1 MFVVYFNRLI
11 IKEYLLLFRFLVIN
25 EVGILWYMYILDVFC
40 DYLRWNIKR
49 IKLNMIY
56 FYYFVR
62 YLVVFFY

>member
-11 IKEYLLLFRFLVIN
+11 IKEYLLLFRFLVII
-25 EVGILWYMYILDVFC
+25 EVGILWYMYILDVNC

-56 FYYFVR
+56 F
-62 YLVVFFY
+62 

>member
-11 IKEYLLLFRFLVIN
+11 IKEYLLLFRFLVIS